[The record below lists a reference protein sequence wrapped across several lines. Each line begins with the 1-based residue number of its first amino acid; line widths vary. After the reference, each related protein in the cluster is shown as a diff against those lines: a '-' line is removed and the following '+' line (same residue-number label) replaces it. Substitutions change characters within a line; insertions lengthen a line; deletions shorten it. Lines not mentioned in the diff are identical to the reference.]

1 MQNGILSQDESMK
14 HLKSNGTRVK
24 KLCEVKRVMGIAR
37 RSKQTKTQLEQRT
50 LRADRW
56 PKKAG
61 IKATTHTK
69 RIQINI
75 AIFIY
80 ATVKLEIEGMGQAVG

>member
-1 MQNGILSQDESMK
+1 MRSKKGHGHRKEKQANK
-14 HLKSNGTRVK
+14 NATRATNA
-24 KLCEVKRVMGIAR
+24 AR
-37 RSKQTKTQLEQRT
+37 RPV
-50 LRADRW
+50 A
-56 PKKAG
+56 KKSWK
-61 IKATTHTK
+61 KATTHTK